1 MDRLRF
7 FVLVGVGLPGIL
19 GLGLQLLDLLTQ
31 GLGSRLQL
39 AHLLAQLVAAG
50 AHLHLV
56 LLGLENVL
64 RGHSMVTF

>member
-1 MDRLRF
+1 MDRLRLL
-7 FVLVGVGLPGIL
+7 VLVGVGLPGVL
-19 GLGLQLLDLLTQ
+19 SLRLQLLDLLPQ

-56 LLGLENVL
+56 LLGLEYFLGLLKGV
-64 RGHSMVTF
+64 F